1 MEKGMDRKLRLS
13 NTRSTGWRPWIRG
26 LALGLTVAAASLAL
40 GTAAPTSAVAQV
52 SGTSMSVPLAPDA
65 PSQYVVK
72 KGDTLWDIAGVFLR
86 DPWYWPEI
94 WYVNPQVANPHLI
107 YPGDVLNLVYV
118 DGKPRITIGA
128 AGAERLSPQVRSEPL
143 TGAIRTIPYDLLM
156 DFVGR
161 PGLLTRDQARK
172 APYVVGMRDR
182 HIVGSDQNEVY
193 GRGLDQPAPGTRYNI
208 VNVGDELRD
217 PDDGDLLGYIGHYA
231 GTGEVIQNTGA
242 VVPGE
247 SSIFKM
253 RREEDFTHLRIVES
267 GREVLQGDRLF
278 PAQVDIGE
286 DFTLSA
292 PKNEEVL
299 GQIIAVVDGV
309 YVAGKYQVVALN
321 RGKKHG
327 LEPGNVLGVF
337 YRGDEIRDRFGRLD
351 WTSFT
356 ANYSRVRLPDERS
369 ASVLV
374 FSVHDRMSY
383 ALVVE
388 SSQVIRRGDFIAHP
402 RYGHRDAGMRDFI
415 R

>member
-1 MEKGMDRKLRLS
+1 MDRNLRLA
-13 NTRSTGWRPWIRG
+13 NTRSSGWRPWIR
-26 LALGLTVAAASLAL
+26 ALGLGLAVAATGLAL
-40 GTAAPTSAVAQV
+40 GTAAPTPAVAQV

-65 PSQYVVK
+65 PDQYVVK
-72 KGDTLWDIAGVFLR
+72 KGDTLWDISAVFLR

-118 DGKPRITIGA
+118 DGKPRITIGT
-128 AGAERLSPQVRSEPL
+128 AGAVRLSPQVRSEPL
-143 TGAIRTIPYDLLM
+143 SGAIRTIPYDLLM

-161 PGLLTRDQARK
+161 PALLTRDQVRK

-193 GRGLDQPAPGTRYNI
+193 GRGLDDPAAGTRYTI

-217 PDDGDLLGYIGHYA
+217 PDDGDLLGYIGHFA

-242 VVPGE
+242 VIPGE
-247 SSIFKM
+247 DSIFRM
-253 RREEDFTHLRIVES
+253 RREEDLAHLRIVES
-267 GREVLQGDRLF
+267 GREVLQGDKLF
-278 PAQVDIGE
+278 PAQVDVGE
-286 DFTLSA
+286 DFRLAA
-292 PKNEEVL
+292 PQNEAVL

-309 YVAGKYQVVALN
+309 YVAGKYQVVAIN
-321 RGKKHG
+321 RGSKHG

-337 YRGDEIRDRFGRLD
+337 YRGEEIRDRFNRMD
-351 WTSFT
+351 WAAFT
-356 ANYSRVRLPDERS
+356 ANYSKVRLPDERS
-369 ASVLV
+369 ATVLI

-388 SSQVIRRGDFIAHP
+388 SSQVIKRGDFVAHP